1 MWGFYMRFYRD
12 LDNILGQR
20 SKIKIL
26 RFLIN
31 TNQEHNGREIA
42 KAIDSSP
49 DKVHSVSKELVEQ
62 GIVQMRRVGKAL
74 LYKVSIENSFVK
86 NTLAILFENER
97 RLIEH
102 YVQYIVS
109 KLSPKPIS
117 IILFGSIAKYTGKP
131 NSDVDLLFISRNN
144 ERHFERKIEEIT
156 PELVKKFGNRPSV
169 IVWTQKEFMRRY
181 RSQEP
186 FIKRILQDG
195 IWVWGKKLSE
205 VINYGK

>member
-1 MWGFYMRFYRD
+1 MQFYRD

-20 SKIKIL
+20 SKVKIL
-26 RFLIN
+26 RFLVN

-42 KAIDSSP
+42 KAIDLSP

-62 GIVQMRRVGKAL
+62 GIIQVHRIGKAL
-74 LYKVSIENSFVK
+74 LYKVSADNLFVK

-97 RLIEH
+97 RLIER
-102 YVQYIVS
+102 YVKYIVS
-109 KLSPKPIS
+109 KLSLKPIS
-117 IILFGSIAKYTGKP
+117 IVLFGSIAKRAGKTD
-131 NSDVDLLFISRNN
+131 SDVDLLFISKKDKK
-144 ERHFERKIEEIT
+144 HFEQRIGQIT
-156 PELVKKFGNRPSV
+156 PELVKKFGNRPSI
-169 IVWTQKEFMRRY
+169 IVWTHKEFLKRY

-186 FIKRILQDG
+186 LIKRILQDG